1 MESMEI
7 KELPR
12 KRNENFELK
21 KRHLIMSLKQKHQL
35 KNNGQN
41 TTHIWCMEI
50 ENKSHGKILKCNCP
64 AFFENYIYKHVVDM
78 AISV

>member
-21 KRHLIMSLKQKHQL
+21 NRHFLMPLKQKHQL

-41 TTHIWCMEI
+41 TTHI
-50 ENKSHGKILKCNCP
+50 
-64 AFFENYIYKHVVDM
+64 
-78 AISV
+78 